1 MASGEPTTEGPA
13 ANGST
18 PVPKTRPVPEPLLDV
33 HDIQGNILAGFNKDH
48 QKLIALNIRDV
59 PEARRWL
66 TRVLPWISSL
76 AEVYQFNALFRLRRK
91 RLDQDP
97 HGLVATWMNLA
108 FSHDGIAKLASA
120 NDADALPDGS
130 FQQGLGKARSEILGD
145 PLPAGEA
152 DPTAKWVG
160 GGTGRAPDIFMIVAG
175 DDPARLASMIEQ
187 LRPGAGD
194 GLNAPETIWEEQ
206 GDTRVDQPGHEHFG
220 FKDGISQPGVRG
232 LISRTPKIY
241 LTPRLLKSPTDG
253 SPEFSK
259 PGQPLVWPG
268 HFILGYPFGDRN
280 DGSGQKALP
289 LARRW
294 FKNGSFL
301 VFRRLNQ
308 NVAGFATFLAAEAAL
323 LAKEPGFAGLTPQR
337 LGALLVGR
345 RHSGAPV
352 SRTPA
357 MDNPALAADGLSN
370 NDFLFTQDTPP
381 PEFLRGSGAAPGTF
395 PPAMEGTNG
404 PICPHAAHIFKVN
417 PRDESTD
424 VGSQFDTLTRR
435 ILRRGIP
442 FGTSLPDPL
451 KGDDGVSR
459 GLHFICYQA
468 SIVDQFEFLQQNWA
482 NNTAAPTAGGND
494 LIIGQTSTLQRS
506 MDLSPIVPGNPG
518 ATVPAPIEWVTPTG
532 GGYFFAPSISAMR
545 DVLCRQ
551 PKPPRTRKKSG

>member
-1 MASGEPTTEGPA
+1 MAGHEPTKEDLPA
-13 ANGST
+13 DGST
-18 PVPKTRPVPEPLLDV
+18 PVPKTRPVTEPLLDV

-48 QKLIALNIRDV
+48 QRLIALRIRDV
-59 PEARRWL
+59 ADARRWL

-108 FSHDGIAKLASA
+108 FSRDGIAKLSSA
-120 NDADALPDGS
+120 DDADALPDSS
-130 FQQGLGKARSEILGD
+130 FRQGLGKDRSEILGD
-145 PLPAGEA
+145 PLLAGEV
-152 DPTAKWVG
+152 DPTAKWVV
-160 GGTGRAPDIFMIVAG
+160 GGTARAPDIFMIVAG

-194 GLNAPETIWEEQ
+194 GPNAPETIWEEQ

-220 FKDGISQPGVRG
+220 FKDGVSQPGVRG

-241 LTPRLLKSPTDG
+241 LTPRLLKRPTDG

-259 PGQPLVWPG
+259 PGRALVWPG
-268 HFILGYPFGDRN
+268 HFVLGYPFGDNR

-308 NVAGFATFLAAEAAL
+308 NVAGFAAFLLAEAAR
-323 LAKEPGFAGLTPQR
+323 LAKEPGFAGLTPER

-345 RHSGAPV
+345 WHSGAPV
-352 SRTPA
+352 SRTPD
-357 MDNPALAADGLSN
+357 MDNTALAADGLSN

-381 PEFLRGSGAAPGTF
+381 PEFVRGSGATPGTF
-395 PPAMEGTNG
+395 PRAMEGTNG
-404 PICPHAAHIFKVN
+404 PVCPHAAHIFKVN
-417 PRDESTD
+417 PRDQTTD
-424 VGSQFDTLTRR
+424 VGSEFDTLTRR

-459 GLHFICYQA
+459 GLHFLSYQA
-468 SIVDQFEFLQQNWA
+468 SIVDQFEFLQQDWA
-482 NNTAAPTAGGND
+482 NNTGAPTAGGDD

-506 MDLSPIVPGNPG
+506 MDLPPIVPGNPG
-518 ATVPAPIEWVTPTG
+518 AKVLASIEWVTPTG
-532 GGYFFAPSISAMR
+532 GGYFFAPSISAIR
-545 DVLCRQ
+545 DVLGRQ
-551 PKPPRTRKKSG
+551 KPTRTRKKSS